1 VADISGKSGSEA
13 GKTYNG
19 GLVAPVADVAPF
31 PGNGGDRAFEVVG
44 RSTPGSRCL
53 FCGKGGEVH
62 LVRGQGEREVTQ
74 AHLACAEKA
83 WGDPQPP
90 TTAAPPPASAD
101 DGVGISAW
109 RIRRL
114 TDEYHD
120 RAYANAQETGGDTRT
135 ADLDAWLRQKLADE
149 GVLPEFVEVEFERV
163 MAVVFRV

>member
-1 VADISGKSGSEA
+1 M
-13 GKTYNG
+13 
-19 GLVAPVADVAPF
+19 
-31 PGNGGDRAFEVVG
+31 
-44 RSTPGSRCL
+44 
-53 FCGKGGEVH
+53 
-62 LVRGQGEREVTQ
+62 
-74 AHLACAEKA
+74 
-83 WGDPQPP
+83 
-90 TTAAPPPASAD
+90 
-101 DGVGISAW
+101 GISAL